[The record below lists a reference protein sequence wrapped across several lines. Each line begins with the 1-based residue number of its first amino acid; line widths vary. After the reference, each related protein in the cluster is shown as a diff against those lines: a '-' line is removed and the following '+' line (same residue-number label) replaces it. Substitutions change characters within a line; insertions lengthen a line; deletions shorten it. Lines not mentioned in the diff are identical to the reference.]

1 MHFQKFA
8 GVISVDTIGPTI
20 VAVRLRMSTDVVD
33 QYPEDWI
40 KRVLR
45 IYNRRPWGK

>member
-1 MHFQKFA
+1 MTVD
-8 GVISVDTIGPTI
+8 VI
-20 VAVRLRMSTDVVD
+20 D
-33 QYPEDWI
+33 QYPEDWL